1 MSTSSESNRPGAA
14 SASGQAV
21 PSPIAGTGACR
32 CRVCGYE
39 PASLGDRDVGT
50 ARGNTRRFA
59 KETFRLWKCPRCQSI
74 HNVDP
79 VDFADIYSDYPLNKR
94 KLDVFARGTL
104 RNLLARLE
112 RAGLRK
118 EDSILDYGCGNGVF
132 LQFLRE
138 KGFTRVAGYDPF
150 VAEFSSLPAGPFD
163 CVVANDLIEH
173 VPDPRATLAECVA
186 KVRPGGLLY
195 VGTADSEPVVM
206 NDLEPHIMRLHQ
218 PFHRVIV
225 TAKGLERLAA
235 ETGLAPVAAYRRSY
249 MDTLLPFSNYRFL
262 DELNKTLG
270 HDLDAALDPSSAGVV
285 MRTPRLWFFALLGYF
300 FPSADEPAVVLRR
313 PAVGSDEAA
322 AGPSRG
328 SSSSR
333 PERPSPS
340 RGIS

>member
-1 MSTSSESNRPGAA
+1 
-14 SASGQAV
+14 
-21 PSPIAGTGACR
+21 
-32 CRVCGYE
+32 
-39 PASLGDRDVGT
+39 
-50 ARGNTRRFA
+50 
-59 KETFRLWKCPRCQSI
+59 
-74 HNVDP
+74 VDP

-104 RNLLARLE
+104 ANLLARLE

-173 VPDPRATLAECVA
+173 VPDPRATLVECAA

-195 VGTADSEPVVM
+195 VGTADSEPVEM

-225 TAKGLERLAA
+225 SAKGLERLAR

-270 HDLDAALDPSSAGVV
+270 HDLDAALDPSSASVV
-285 MRTPRLWFFALLGYF
+285 MRTPRLWFFALFGFF

-322 AGPSRG
+322 AGLARG
-328 SSSSR
+328 SSSS
-333 PERPSPS
+333 PERSSPS

>member
-1 MSTSSESNRPGAA
+1 MSTDSESNRPGAA
-14 SASGQAV
+14 GASGQAA
-21 PSPIAGTGACR
+21 STPIAGTGACR
-32 CRVCGYE
+32 CRVCGHE
-39 PASLGDRDVGT
+39 PASPEDRDVGT

-59 KETFRLWKCPRCQSI
+59 RKTFRLWKCPRCQSI

-104 RNLLARLE
+104 ANLLARLE

-173 VPDPRATLAECVA
+173 VPDPRATLAECAA
-186 KVRPGGLLY
+186 KVRQGGLLY

-225 TAKGLERLAA
+225 TAKGLERLAG
-235 ETGLAPVAAYRRSY
+235 ETGLAPVASYRRSY

-270 HDLDAALDPSSAGVV
+270 HDLDAALDPSSARVV

-322 AGPSRG
+322 AGPARG
-328 SSSSR
+328 SSSS
-333 PERPSPS
+333 PERPPPS

>member
-1 MSTSSESNRPGAA
+1 
-14 SASGQAV
+14 V
-21 PSPIAGTGACR
+21 
-32 CRVCGYE
+32 
-39 PASLGDRDVGT
+39 LGDRDVGK

-59 KETFRLWKCPRCQSI
+59 KEIYRLWKCPQCQSI
-74 HNVDP
+74 HNVEP

-112 RAGLRK
+112 RAGLRR
-118 EDSILDYGCGNGVF
+118 EHSILDYGCGNGVF

-138 KGFTRVAGYDPF
+138 KGFSHVTGYDPF
-150 VAEFSSLPAGPFD
+150 VAEFASLPAGPFD

-173 VPDPRATLAECVA
+173 VPDPRATLEQCAAE
-186 KVRPGGLLY
+186 VRPGGLLY

-206 NDLEPHIMRLHQ
+206 DDLEPHIMRLHQ

-225 TAKGLERLAA
+225 TAKGLEQLAG

-270 HDLDAALDPSSAGVV
+270 HDLDAALDPSSARVV
-285 MRTPRLWFFALLGYF
+285 MRTPRLWFFALFGFF

-313 PAVGSDEAA
+313 PAVGPPPAA
-322 AGPSRG
+322 AERSRG
-328 SSSSR
+328 SFSR
-333 PERPSPS
+333 QPGRTPP
-340 RGIS
+340 

>member
-1 MSTSSESNRPGAA
+1 MNTNSESNRPDAA
-14 SASGQAV
+14 SASGQAGR
-21 PSPIAGTGACR
+21 SPRTGTDSCR
-32 CRVCGYE
+32 CRVCGHE
-39 PASLGDRDVGT
+39 PAVLGDRDVGR

-59 KETFRLWKCPRCQSI
+59 KETYRLWKCPRCLSI
-74 HNVDP
+74 HNVEP

-104 RNLLARLE
+104 ANLLARLE

-118 EDSILDYGCGNGVF
+118 EHSILDYGCGNGVF

-138 KGFTRVAGYDPF
+138 KGFSNVAGYDPF

-173 VPDPRATLAECVA
+173 VPDPRATLAQCA
-186 KVRPGGLLY
+186 ATVRPGGLLY

-206 NDLEPHIMRLHQ
+206 DDLEPHIMRLHQ

-225 TAKGLERLAA
+225 TAKGLERLAG
-235 ETGLAPVAAYRRSY
+235 ETGLASVASYRRSY

-270 HDLDAALDPSSAGVV
+270 HDLDAALDPSSARVV
-285 MRTPRLWFFALLGYF
+285 MRTPRLWFFALFGFF
-300 FPSADEPAVVLRR
+300 FPSADEPAVILRR
-313 PAVGSDEAA
+313 PAAGS
-322 AGPSRG
+322 
-328 SSSSR
+328 
-333 PERPSPS
+333 
-340 RGIS
+340 